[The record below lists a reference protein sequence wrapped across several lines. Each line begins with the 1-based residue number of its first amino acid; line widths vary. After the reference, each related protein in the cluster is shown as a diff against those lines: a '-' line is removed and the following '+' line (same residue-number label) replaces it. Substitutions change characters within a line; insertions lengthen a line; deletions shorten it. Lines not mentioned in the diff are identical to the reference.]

1 MTRAGREPAEDLKR
15 RLVFAC
21 QEVGLAVSNANMHLM
36 KDFQFRLVHVAASI
50 PDWPHESPML
60 SVMAN
65 MLLTG
70 QWPEFI
76 DIRCCGSDDDP
87 LRMNSPWMRGR
98 DRVPFEQLI
107 EQLRETLEEREQV
120 IAAAK
125 LGIVGPYR
133 FDRTVWDRFDPLS
146 GV

>member
-1 MTRAGREPAEDLKR
+1 
-15 RLVFAC
+15 
-21 QEVGLAVSNANMHLM
+21 
-36 KDFQFRLVHVAASI
+36 
-50 PDWPHESPML
+50 
-60 SVMAN
+60 
-65 MLLTG
+65 
-70 QWPEFI
+70 
-76 DIRCCGSDDDP
+76 
-87 LRMNSPWMRGR
+87 MNSPWMRGR